1 MVILTKFL
9 MRSTKETYLCLKKIF
24 FPLNPVDSVIFFRS
38 SSTSSWP
45 VTAAPSPS
53 KKGGQIPLADNPD
66 ELLYLA
72 TGKVKAYMFDDEGHE
87 RLLYIFIKDTLI
99 FHSVSEQYCK
109 NLVTL
114 EKATLYSIPLTDVF
128 AFLQS
133 DAAFI
138 RKYSALIAARY
149 GILLQQV
156 LTTNRLGAKSKV
168 YSFLISLVH
177 KYGTL
182 QEDGSYLVSKFP
194 TLTDLA
200 SLTDVHRSNVTSYI
214 NSLETQGII
223 HRQKKQLIVNDLEAL
238 EALAEEG

>member
-1 MVILTKFL
+1 MSEKDFL
-9 MRSTKETYLCLKKIF
+9 PVESSRLSDF
-24 FPLNPVDSVIFFRS
+24 FPELKHFILANYSRTFTI
-38 SSTSSWP
+38 
-45 VTAAPSPS
+45 

-114 EKATLYSIPLTDVF
+114 EKATPYSIPLTDVF

-200 SLTDVHRSNVTSYI
+200 SLTDIHRSNVTSYI

-238 EALAEEG
+238 AEEG

>member
-1 MVILTKFL
+1 
-9 MRSTKETYLCLKKIF
+9 
-24 FPLNPVDSVIFFRS
+24 
-38 SSTSSWP
+38 
-45 VTAAPSPS
+45 
-53 KKGGQIPLADNPD
+53 
-66 ELLYLA
+66 
-72 TGKVKAYMFDDEGHE
+72 MFDDEGHE
-87 RLLYIFIKDTLI
+87 RLLYIFIKDTLT

-200 SLTDVHRSNVTSYI
+200 SFTDVHRSNVTSYI
-214 NSLETQGII
+214 NSLETQDII

>member
-1 MVILTKFL
+1 
-9 MRSTKETYLCLKKIF
+9 MRSTKETYLCPKKIF
-24 FPLNPVDSVIFFRS
+24 FPLNPVDSVIFS
-38 SSTSSWP
+38 GAQALHP
-45 VTAAPSPS
+45 GQLQPHLHHQ
-53 KKGGQIPLADNPD
+53 KGGQVPLADNPD

>member
-1 MVILTKFL
+1 MHHINFVFRSVLSPQHFFFIMVILTKFL

-24 FPLNPVDSVIFFRS
+24 FPLNPVDSVIFSELKHFILANYSR
-38 SSTSSWP
+38 TF
-45 VTAAPSPS
+45 TI

-156 LTTNRLGAKSKV
+156 LTTNRLGAKKQGL
-168 YSFLISLVH
+168 FLPYFSR
-177 KYGTL
+177 
-182 QEDGSYLVSKFP
+182 P
-194 TLTDLA
+194 
-200 SLTDVHRSNVTSYI
+200 
-214 NSLETQGII
+214 
-223 HRQKKQLIVNDLEAL
+223 
-238 EALAEEG
+238 

>member
-1 MVILTKFL
+1 
-9 MRSTKETYLCLKKIF
+9 
-24 FPLNPVDSVIFFRS
+24 
-38 SSTSSWP
+38 
-45 VTAAPSPS
+45 
-53 KKGGQIPLADNPD
+53 
-66 ELLYLA
+66 
-72 TGKVKAYMFDDEGHE
+72 MFDDEGHE
-87 RLLYIFIKDTLI
+87 RLLYIFIKDTLT

-109 NLVTL
+109 NLIAL
-114 EKATLYSIPLTDVF
+114 EKATLYSISQTDVF

-133 DAAFI
+133 NTSFI
-138 RKYSALIAARY
+138 RKYAALIAARY
-149 GILLQQV
+149 SILRQQV
-156 LTTNRLGAKSKV
+156 LTTNRLDAKSKV

>member
-1 MVILTKFL
+1 MSDQTFL
-9 MRSTKETYLCLKKIF
+9 PIESSRLSDF
-24 FPLNPVDSVIFFRS
+24 FPELKHFILANYSRTFTI
-38 SSTSSWP
+38 
-45 VTAAPSPS
+45 
-53 KKGGQIPLADNPD
+53 KKGGQVPLADNPD

-72 TGKVKAYMFDDEGHE
+72 TGKVKAYIFDDEGHE

-109 NLVTL
+109 NLITL
-114 EKATLYSIPLTDVF
+114 EKATLYSIALTDVF

-149 GILLQQV
+149 NILLQQV

-168 YSFLISLVH
+168 YAFLISLAH
-177 KYGTL
+177 KYGST
-182 QEDGSYLVSKFP
+182 QADGSLVVNKFP
-194 TLTDLA
+194 TLIDVA

-214 NSLETQGII
+214 NALETQGII
-223 HRQKKQLIVNDLEAL
+223 RRQKRQLIINDLEAL
-238 EALAEEG
+238 EALAEES

>member
-1 MVILTKFL
+1 MSEKDFL
-9 MRSTKETYLCLKKIF
+9 PVESSRLSDF
-24 FPLNPVDSVIFFRS
+24 FPELKHFILANYSRTFTI
-38 SSTSSWP
+38 
-45 VTAAPSPS
+45 
-53 KKGGQIPLADNPD
+53 KKGGQIP
-66 ELLYLA
+66 
-72 TGKVKAYMFDDEGHE
+72 
-87 RLLYIFIKDTLI
+87 LI

-114 EKATLYSIPLTDVF
+114 EKATPYSIPLTDVF

>member
-1 MVILTKFL
+1 MSDQTFL
-9 MRSTKETYLCLKKIF
+9 PIESSRLSDF
-24 FPLNPVDSVIFFRS
+24 FPELKHFILANYSRTFTI
-38 SSTSSWP
+38 
-45 VTAAPSPS
+45 
-53 KKGGQIPLADNPD
+53 KKGGQVPLADNPD

-109 NLVTL
+109 NLITL
-114 EKATLYSIPLTDVF
+114 EKATLYSIALTDVF

-149 GILLQQV
+149 NILLQQV

-168 YSFLISLVH
+168 YAFLISLAH
-177 KYGTL
+177 KYGST
-182 QEDGSYLVSKFP
+182 QADGSLVVNKFP
-194 TLTDLA
+194 TLTDVA

-214 NSLETQGII
+214 NALETQGII
-223 HRQKKQLIVNDLEAL
+223 RRQKRQLIINDLEAL
-238 EALAEEG
+238 EALAEES